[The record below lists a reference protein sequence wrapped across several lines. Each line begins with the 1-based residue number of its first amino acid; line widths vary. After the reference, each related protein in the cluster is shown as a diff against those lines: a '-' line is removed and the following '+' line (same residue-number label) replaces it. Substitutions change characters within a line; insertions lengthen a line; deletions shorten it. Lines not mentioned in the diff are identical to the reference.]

1 MSDVD
6 LPTLPPG
13 DGRTRFGIPL
23 WVFRA
28 LLVFFGLTI
37 SWYYARGVL
46 SSLRPLFIILAISF
60 FLSFALEPV
69 VNRLERIG
77 IRRGIGT
84 WLVFLLLIALAVG
97 FGFAVGTA
105 LAEQIEE
112 FVDDAPSTI
121 DDIEKWLQDN
131 VDESFDL
138 SDVEEQFL
146 DEGEL
151 RSQLT
156 NVAGDLLDFGA
167 TLLSY
172 LLQGFTIALFTWYL
186 VAEGPELR
194 RKICSVLPPQ
204 QQREV
209 LRAWNLAIAK
219 TGGYILS
226 RGILAL
232 LSALAHWIAFMIID
246 IPAPLALALFV
257 GVVSQFIPVV
267 GTYIAGA
274 VPVLVAVADE
284 PINGLWVLLFVVV
297 YQQIENYVFGP
308 RIQSHTMEI
317 HVALAFGAVIA
328 GGYILGPIGALLGVP
343 AAATIQAFVGTY
355 LQRYDFIDDVDG
367 DPPPEAVAP
376 MEED

>member
-1 MSDVD
+1 MVD
-6 LPTLPPG
+6 PVT
-13 DGRTRFGIPL
+13 DDSTEMRFGMPS

-28 LLVFFGLTI
+28 ILVFFGVTI
-37 SWYYARGVL
+37 AWFYVRGVL

-60 FLSFALEPV
+60 FLSFAIEPV
-69 VNRLERIG
+69 VNRLERVG

-84 WLVFLLLIALAVG
+84 WIVFLALIGLGTG

-105 LAEQIEE
+105 LAEQINQ
-112 FVDDAPSTI
+112 FVDDAPNTI
-121 DDIEKWLQDN
+121 DSLEKWLQDN
-131 VDESFDL
+131 VDQSFDL
-138 SDVEEQFL
+138 SDLESQFL

-151 RSQLT
+151 RNQLT
-156 NVAGDLLDFGA
+156 NLAGNLLDFGA
-167 TLLSY
+167 TLLSG
-172 LLQGFTIALFTWYL
+172 LLQAFTIALFTWYL

-194 RKICSVLPPQ
+194 RKICTLLPPN

-232 LSALAHWIAFMIID
+232 LSALAHWIAFLIID

-274 VPVLVAVADE
+274 VPIAVAVADE
-284 PINGLWVLLFVVV
+284 PINGLWVLVFVIV

-308 RIQSHTMEI
+308 RIQARTMEI

-343 AAATIQAFVGTY
+343 AAATIQAFASTY
-355 LQRYDFIDDVDG
+355 LQHYELVDG
-367 DPPPEAVAP
+367 A
-376 MEED
+376 EDLP